1 MIEIY
6 RIHRSVEIIFK
17 TNNIACLTDGSAKN
31 LNMKNDIKIVDSI
44 SRYLLSHDNK
54 LYKSYQYQIKW
65 AVTNSIIYILTS
77 REDRVELNLKLP
89 CGWQRHGTLHA
100 RPRQR

>member
-6 RIHRSVEIIFK
+6 RIHRSVEIIF
-17 TNNIACLTDGSAKN
+17 NNNKIVCETGDSGKN
-31 LNMKNDIKIVDSI
+31 LNIKNDNKIVDSI

-65 AVTNSIIYILTS
+65 AITNNIIYILTS

-89 CGWQRHGTLHA
+89 CGWQHHGTLHA
-100 RPRQR
+100 RPRQ